1 MAGLFLKLPER
12 SPVIHPVMAPAGAPS
27 SLTAS
32 REQGR
37 KPTGATNLFAQLC
50 LDWESDMQI
59 LHWTHPAAF
68 KLPLNGKGKCWRKEV
83 ILTAVLAVF
92 DLCHTVILGH
102 CGPEMLR
109 KQLLLSLSCGKCS
122 LPAPHDCTWS
132 RHGFRGHC
140 AVWPLSCVCCGKQD
154 PWKSYSPCRLH
165 HSRGY
170 SQQQIWILCREV
182 GGQGGREARMRSL
195 SKTLLLKGERWLWN
209 AAWWYILIQRE
220 STEMVLSGVCECLP
234 QYH

>member
-1 MAGLFLKLPER
+1 MSWTGTTTSSLGQATRPGYSCGRHMAGLFLKLPER
-12 SPVIHPVMAPAGAPS
+12 SSVIHPVMAPAGAPS

-50 LDWESDMQI
+50 LDWESDMQS

-83 ILTAVLAVF
+83 ILTALLALF

-140 AVWPLSCVCCGKQD
+140 AVWSLSCVCCGKQD
-154 PWKSYSPCRLH
+154 PWKSYSPCRRISTTAGAIPS
-165 HSRGY
+165 SRFGF
-170 SQQQIWILCREV
+170 SV
-182 GGQGGREARMRSL
+182 
-195 SKTLLLKGERWLWN
+195 ERWEGRVEGRQGWD
-209 AAWWYILIQRE
+209 
-220 STEMVLSGVCECLP
+220 LSP
-234 QYH
+234 RHSY